1 MDPEDPLADPFSS
14 QGLWRV
20 SKFTLQSLQP
30 LERLGWD
37 EKLPDLSSAFFESPL
52 NIFDKF
58 GTEIPSLNPF
68 GTDLLDGDQTL
79 ELDNDTSSENQL
91 IATTDEQD
99 IEDEPEDIWA
109 LGNQDIEQERCDL
122 LKSWEKYRERTYRE
136 PVSAYFSESGAKG
149 FDAALARQAAK
160 VGTQT
165 QRFMVRRDVFFQ
177 ALLKLGLGWGSMFFK
192 YDEHKKQFERVYNN
206 IRISGITSV
215 ALNGLTEE
223 LIQCGTNMQKIRVFA
238 NKVPSRPKE
247 LSARSAFAS
256 AAAVV
261 VYTLEKQLV
270 GQFASVTSLL
280 QIKALFHG
288 CGKVVT
294 ILANVIEAID
304 GAVSEAQIISVV
316 SERAAHF
323 SQIFDHI
330 EPLLREI
337 VSRVAEPWL
346 RHVETWV
353 GLRPETTASVDLAS
367 SGRSFVV
374 AESQEKSRK
383 ATKAPRV
390 DYKYLPNN
398 MPSFIPDDLASLVF
412 ESGRSLR
419 LLKTYHPQHPVANHE
434 MYRSTTP
441 TFECAGTWSD
451 ITRIEKKAIEYEA
464 RLRSEILKY
473 NRGDMDPGRISVAD
487 ASESTGE
494 SDVLTDTFELFD
506 LDNMPNPTGLLP
518 MDGSSRDQ
526 LGHLI
531 DGNVHCNAEQ
541 PAAHSNFGPELTS
554 SYYLSLA
561 PLLCSQALLI
571 DFSCLHLLF
580 KEHHLRTHLNL
591 QWRFQLLG
599 DGYFTSRLSDSLF
612 DPDMES
618 GERKAGVVRSDVHA
632 GLRLGSRDTWPPA
645 SSELRLVLMGLLNEC
660 HDAEK
665 RLDPSM
671 DSKLWNEKELPG
683 GLSFSIRDLTDEE
696 VVKCKDPNAIEALD
710 FLRLQYKP
718 LPVLETILTS
728 NSLEKYDRLFKH
740 LLRLLR
746 MVSVVRSLI
755 RDSTARDSLSGDT
768 RNVLQKFRVDAQ
780 HFVLAVSD
788 YCFHVGI
795 GATWRRF
802 QETLSNI
809 ESCLDRH
816 DINGTIE
823 AASSVPRLR
832 DYHEDVLDQMLYA
845 LFLSKKHTE
854 VANLLDEIFG
864 TILTFAPLS
873 QLDGING
880 VRHEAEPAVRRLY
893 NLFRKQTSA
902 FVGYLRSIEG
912 IKSTSRSFDRWD
924 TTFTAKEEP
933 ATVFDHLLARLDTKS
948 PMAGSRAP
956 ARLVD
961 HLDIDVTWL
970 TSW

>member
-1 MDPEDPLADPFSS
+1 MDPVDSLADPFSS
-14 QGLWRV
+14 HGLWRV

-30 LERLGWD
+30 LEPLGWD
-37 EKLPDLSSAFFESPL
+37 EKLPDLSSSFFESPL

-68 GTDLLDGDQTL
+68 GTELSDADQTL
-79 ELDNDTSSENQL
+79 ALDTDTSSENGV
-91 IATTDEQD
+91 IATTDQQN
-99 IEDEPEDIWA
+99 IEEELEDIWA
-109 LGNQDIEQERCDL
+109 LGNQDIKQEPCDL

-177 ALLKLGLGWGSMFFK
+177 ALLRLGLGWSSMFFC
-192 YDEHKKQFERVYNN
+192 YDEQKKRFERVHNN
-206 IRISGITSV
+206 IRISGVTSV
-215 ALNGLTEE
+215 ALNGIIKE
-223 LIQCGTNMQKIRVFA
+223 LLECGTNMQKIRAFA
-238 NKVPSRPKE
+238 NKVPSRTKE

-256 AAAVV
+256 AVAVV
-261 VYTLEKQLV
+261 VHTLEKRLV
-270 GQFASVTSLL
+270 GQFASITSLL
-280 QIKALFHG
+280 QIKALFCE
-288 CGKVVT
+288 CGKVVSV
-294 ILANVIEAID
+294 LANVIEAVDI
-304 GAVSEAQIISVV
+304 AMSEAQIISVV

-323 SQIFDHI
+323 SQIFDHV

-346 RHVETWV
+346 RQVETWV
-353 GLRPETTASVDLAS
+353 GLRPETAASVELAS
-367 SGRSFVV
+367 SGTSFVV
-374 AESQEKSRK
+374 AENQERTRK
-383 ATKAPRV
+383 TTKMPRV
-390 DYKYLPNN
+390 DYKYLPDN
-398 MPSFIPDDLASLVF
+398 MPSLIPNDLASLVF

-419 LLKTYHPQHPVANHE
+419 LLKTHHPQHPVANHE
-434 MYRSTTP
+434 MYHSTSP
-441 TFECAGTWSD
+441 TFECAGTWFD
-451 ITRIEKKAIEYEA
+451 ITRIEKKATEYEA
-464 RLRSEILKY
+464 RLRFEILKY
-473 NRGDMDPGRISVAD
+473 NRGDMHQGSDRMFVTA
-487 ASESTGE
+487 ASEPTGE
-494 SDVLTDTFELFD
+494 SDVLADTFELFD
-506 LDNMPNPTGLLP
+506 LDNMPNTTGLLP
-518 MDGSSRDQ
+518 MDGSSRDK
-526 LGHLI
+526 LGCLV
-531 DGNVHCNAEQ
+531 DGNVHCHAEQ
-541 PAAHSNFGPELTS
+541 PAAHSSFGPEITS

-671 DSKLWNEKELPG
+671 DSCLWNEKELPG

-718 LPVLETILTS
+718 SPVLETILTPS
-728 NSLEKYDRLFKH
+728 SLDKYDRLFKH

-746 MVSVVRSLI
+746 MDSVVRSLI

-768 RNVLQKFRVDAQ
+768 RNVIQKFRVDAQ
-780 HFVLAVSD
+780 HFVLALSD

-795 GATWRRF
+795 GSTWRRF

-816 DINGTIE
+816 DIDGTIE

-845 LFLSKKHTE
+845 LFLSKKHSE
-854 VANLLDEIFG
+854 VAILLDEIFG

-912 IKSTSRSFDRWD
+912 IKSTSRSLDRWD

-933 ATVFDHLLARLDTKS
+933 ATVFDHLLARLDTK
-948 PMAGSRAP
+948 RYY
-956 ARLVD
+956 
-961 HLDIDVTWL
+961 
-970 TSW
+970 

>member
-1 MDPEDPLADPFSS
+1 MDPEDSLTDPFSS
-14 QGLWRV
+14 HGLWRV

-30 LERLGWD
+30 LEPLGWD

-58 GTEIPSLNPF
+58 DGEIPSLNAF
-68 GTDLLDGDQTL
+68 GTDLLDADQTL
-79 ELDNDTSSENQL
+79 GVVSDTPSESQS
-91 IATTDEQD
+91 IATTEQQN
-99 IEDEPEDIWA
+99 IEEDAEDIWT
-109 LGNQDIEQERCDL
+109 LGNQDIKQERCDL
-122 LKSWEKYRERTYRE
+122 LKTWEKYRERTYRE

-177 ALLKLGLGWGSMFFK
+177 ALLKLGLGWSSMFFC
-192 YDEHKKQFERVYNN
+192 YNGQIKQFERVHNS

-215 ALNGLTEE
+215 ALNGITEE
-223 LIQCGTNMQKIRVFA
+223 LLQCGTNMQNIRVFA

-247 LSARSAFAS
+247 LSARSALAS

-261 VYTLEKQLV
+261 VHTLEKQLV

-280 QIKALFHG
+280 QIKALFHE
-288 CGKVVT
+288 CGKVVSV
-294 ILANVIEAID
+294 LANVIEAID

-323 SQIFDHI
+323 SQLFDHI

-337 VSRVAEPWL
+337 VSRIAEPWL
-346 RHVETWV
+346 THVETWV
-353 GLRPETTASVDLAS
+353 GLRPETAASVELAS
-367 SGRSFVV
+367 TGRSFVV
-374 AESQEKSRK
+374 AESHEKNRK
-383 ATKAPRV
+383 AISKTPRI
-390 DYKYLPNN
+390 DYKYLPEN
-398 MPSFIPDDLASLVF
+398 MPSFVPADLASLMF

-419 LLKTYHPQHPVANHE
+419 LLKTYHPQHPVANHS
-434 MYRSTTP
+434 MHHSDTP
-441 TFECAGTWSD
+441 TFECAGTWFD
-451 ITRIEKKAIEYEA
+451 ITRIEKKAAEYEA
-464 RLRSEILKY
+464 RLRSEILRY
-473 NRGDMDPGRISVAD
+473 NRGEMDRGPSRPSVTEVF
-487 ASESTGE
+487 ESTGE
-494 SDVLTDTFELFD
+494 SDELTDTFELFD
-506 LDNMPNPTGLLP
+506 LDNMPNSTGLLS
-518 MDGSSRDQ
+518 MDGSSKDK
-526 LGHLI
+526 LGHLT

-541 PAAHSNFGPELTS
+541 AATHSGFGPELTS

-580 KEHHLRTHLNL
+580 KEHNLRTHLNL

-671 DSKLWNEKELPG
+671 DSNLWNERELPG
-683 GLSFSIRDLTDEE
+683 GLSFSIRDLPDEE
-696 VVKCKDPNAIEALD
+696 VAKCKDPNAIEALD

-718 LPVLETILTS
+718 SEVLETILTPS
-728 NSLEKYDRLFKH
+728 SLNKYDRLFKH

-746 MVSVVRSLI
+746 MVSVVRRLI

-768 RNVLQKFRVDAQ
+768 RNVLQKFRVDSQ
-780 HFVLAVSD
+780 HFVLAISD

-795 GATWRRF
+795 GSTWRRF
-802 QETLSNI
+802 QESLSNI

-816 DINGTIE
+816 DINGTME

-832 DYHEDVLDQMLYA
+832 DYHEDVLDHMLYA
-845 LFLSKKHTE
+845 LFLSEKHTE

-873 QLDGING
+873 QLDGISG

-912 IKSTSRSFDRWD
+912 IKSTSRSFDQWD
-924 TTFTAKEEP
+924 AAISKEEP
-933 ATVFDHLLARLDTKS
+933 ATVFDHLLARLDTK
-948 PMAGSRAP
+948 RYY
-956 ARLVD
+956 
-961 HLDIDVTWL
+961 
-970 TSW
+970 